1 MEHYKLINIILWE
14 SKKRKREEQKKIM
27 AENFLNLGRE
37 MSMHSHN
44 AQRTKIVSTQGKLL

>member
-1 MEHYKLINIILWE
+1 MEYYKLINIIIWE
-14 SKKRKREEQKKIM
+14 SKKRKRKEQKEIM